1 MANFKACFILENNEY
16 KELAPSEAFEN
27 GKLRQELQ
35 GRFFYPF
42 GDYLME
48 VTRADRTFF
57 YRAQERKKYQRK
69 MMKKAGIEVFSLDA
83 IRDGQSEGHLDV
95 AADLTVDIETQIET
109 KTMKEMLRYARTKLT
124 PEENKILAE
133 YYENGK
139 SDQEIASAANVT
151 QKTINNRRRAIL
163 GKLLKMLKE

>member
-16 KELAPSEAFEN
+16 KELALSEAFEN
-27 GKLRQELQ
+27 GKLRQELH

-48 VTRADRTFF
+48 VTQADRTFF
-57 YRAQERKKYQRK
+57 YRALEREKYQRK

-83 IRDGQSEGHLDV
+83 IRDGQSEGRLDV

-109 KTMKEMLRYARTKLT
+109 ETMKEMLRYARTKLT
-124 PEENKILAE
+124 PEENKILTE

-139 SDQEIASAANVT
+139 SDQEIASTANVT